1 MINSGFW
8 NKKRVFITGH
18 TGFKGSWLCLLL
30 DLLGAKVTGYALAP
44 PTKPSLFEL
53 CKIKQLFTS
62 IHGVV
67 RDLPFLTK
75 ALKKAQP
82 EIVLHLAAQPIVRH
96 SYRVPVETF
105 AINVM
110 GTVNLLEAVSQCQS
124 VKSTVIVT
132 TDKVYENTGKKAGYN
147 EQEPLGGYDPYSSS
161 KAAAELVASAYQRSY
176 GLKIPTAR
184 AGNVIGGGDFA
195 TDRLVPD
202 FIRSII
208 NKKPIRIRHP
218 KAVRPWQHV
227 LEPLVGYLLL
237 AKKTATG
244 AWNFGPTKRDVK
256 TVEWVVKSLGK
267 KWGVPVSSLGSTS
280 ALHEAHHLALDSR
293 KAMTKLD
300 WQPKYKLEDSLNK
313 IVAWSKAYLA
323 GENMREVTIK
333 QIQEYLHD

>member
-1 MINSGFW
+1 MTFW
-8 NKKRVFITGH
+8 ANKRVFVTGH

-30 DLLGAKVTGYALAP
+30 HLLGAKVTGYALAP

-53 CKIKQLFTS
+53 CKIKQLITS
-62 IHGVV
+62 IHGNV

-75 ALKKAQP
+75 ALKKAKP

-96 SYRVPVETF
+96 SYKVPVETF
-105 AINVM
+105 EVNVM
-110 GTVNLLEAVSQCQS
+110 GTVNLLEAVRGCQS

-132 TDKVYENTGKKAGYN
+132 TDKVYENTGKKAGYK
-147 EQEPLGGYDPYSSS
+147 ESEPLGGYDPYSSS
-161 KAAAELVASAYQRSY
+161 KAAAELVANAYQKSY
-176 GLKIPTAR
+176 GLNIATAR

-202 FIRSII
+202 FVRSLIS
-208 NKKPIRIRHP
+208 KKSIKVRNP

-237 AKKTATG
+237 AEKMATG
-244 AWNFGPTKRDVK
+244 AWNFGPTKKDVK

-267 KWGVPVSSLGSTS
+267 KWGFPVSSAESTS

-293 KAMTKLD
+293 KAMAKLG
-300 WQPKYKLEDSLNK
+300 WQPKLRLEQALDK
-313 IVAWSKAYLA
+313 IVDWTNKYLVGA
-323 GENMREVTIK
+323 NMREVTIK